1 MQEGGKD
8 EIFLWQ
14 LEGSAE
20 VSCGRGSGTLSQ
32 HCCTL
37 IQAGE
42 KSVSSIIF
50 CLCDCDYF
58 TIGLRLSVSL
68 ALWEFPSPPTQ
79 WLTRASNISVL
90 SPDSYISV

>member
-8 EIFLWQ
+8 ETFLWQ

-42 KSVSSIIF
+42 KSVSSIIS
-50 CLCDCDYF
+50 CLCDCDYYRF
-58 TIGLRLSVSL
+58 KVERKSGSL
-68 ALWEFPSPPTQ
+68 G
-79 WLTRASNISVL
+79 ISITTDPMANK
-90 SPDSYISV
+90 SK

>member
-1 MQEGGKD
+1 MWGGDVAQEGGKD
-8 EIFLWQ
+8 ETFLWQ

-42 KSVSSIIF
+42 QSVSSKTF
-50 CLCDCDYF
+50 CLCDCLIIYRF
-58 TIGLRLSVSL
+58 KVERNSGSL
-68 ALWEFPSPPTQ
+68 G
-79 WLTRASNISVL
+79 ISITTDPMANK
-90 SPDSYISV
+90 SK